1 RRAPRRATP
10 LPYTTLFRSR
20 AFGEGRGDRIGLG
33 EIGAE
38 EAPVG
43 AGSRR
48 LALDLGDPRFLE
60 TRVVIVVETVETDHR
75 VTTRQQPAREDR
87 KSTRLNSSHV
97 KTSYA

>member
-1 RRAPRRATP
+1 
-10 LPYTTLFRSR
+10 R

-48 LALDLGDPRFLE
+48 LALDLGDPRLLE

-75 VTTRQQPAREDR
+75 VTTLQQPARDMEADEPGR
-87 KSTRLNSSHV
+87 PGDENPHLSWRRRRPEARARGRSRNR
-97 KTSYA
+97 